1 MKKAAKFELTFLR
14 KEKLSKDVYSFYF
27 NRVKRGSVGYFDF
40 IPGQYLKLYLPIENP
55 DTRGSSRYFTI
66 SSSPTDKDFITITTR
81 IIKSS
86 FKMRL
91 NSLKPG
97 EIVTAFGPIGY
108 FNFDIN
114 NKKPKIFLAGGIG
127 ITPYHSIL
135 RYVDNKHLRT
145 RITLI
150 VSFSSREE
158 VIFFEELKE
167 MESRNYNIRVV
178 YALTNDNNMYPE
190 FEKGRINASM
200 IKKYTQDRDS
210 EFIIVGPQAF
220 ETNMIELIKS
230 LKIPEA
236 NIFTENFPGY

>member
-27 NRVKRGSVGYFDF
+27 SREGLDFDF

-55 DTRGSSRYFTI
+55 DARGSSRYFTI
-66 SSSPTDKDFITITTR
+66 SSSPTDRKFLTITTK

-86 FKMRL
+86 FKIRL

-108 FNFDIN
+108 FNFDIK

-135 RYVDNKHLRT
+135 RYINNKQLKLSASV
-145 RITLI
+145 TLI
-150 VSFSSREE
+150 VSFSTREE

-167 MESRNYNIRVV
+167 MESRNSNIRVV
-178 YALTNDNNMYPE
+178 YALTNENNMYPE
-190 FEKGRINASM
+190 FEKGRINVDM
-200 IKKYTQDRDS
+200 IKKYTQDKDS
-210 EFIIVGPQAF
+210 EFFIVGSEAF
-220 ETNMIELIKS
+220 ETNMIELVKN
-230 LKIPEA
+230 LEVPET

>member
-27 NRVKRGSVGYFDF
+27 SRKGLDFDF
-40 IPGQYLKLYLPIENP
+40 IPGQYLKLYLPIKNP
-55 DTRGSSRYFTI
+55 DARGSSRYFTM
-66 SSSPTDKDFITITTR
+66 SSSPTDLGFLTITTK

-108 FNFDIN
+108 FNFDIK

-127 ITPYHSIL
+127 ITPHHTIL
-135 RYVDNKHLRT
+135 RYIDNKALKLSASV
-145 RITLI
+145 TLI
-150 VSFSSREE
+150 VSFSFREE

-167 MESRNYNIRVV
+167 MESRNSNIRVV
-178 YALTNDNNMYPE
+178 YTLTHDNNMYPE
-190 FEKGRINASM
+190 FEKGRINADM
-200 IKKYTQDRDS
+200 IKKYTQHKDS
-210 EFIIVGPQAF
+210 EFFIVGSEAF
-220 ETNMIELIKS
+220 ETNMIKLVKS
-230 LKIPEA
+230 LEVLEA

>member
-27 NRVKRGSVGYFDF
+27 SREALDFDF
-40 IPGQYLKLYLPIENP
+40 NPGQYLKLYLPIKNP
-55 DTRGSSRYFTI
+55 DKRGSSRYFTI

-91 NSLKPG
+91 NSLKQR

-108 FNFDIN
+108 FNFNIK

-135 RYVDNKHLRT
+135 RYIDNKHLHT

-158 VIFFEELKE
+158 VIFFEELKK
-167 MESRNYNIRVV
+167 MESRNSNIRVV
-178 YALTNDNNMYPE
+178 YALTNENNIYPE
-190 FEKGRINASM
+190 FEKGRINADM
-200 IKKYTQDRDS
+200 IKKYTQHKDS
-210 EFIIVGPQAF
+210 EFFIVGSEAF
-220 ETNMIELIKS
+220 ETNMVELVKS
-230 LKIPEA
+230 LEVPEA

>member
-1 MKKAAKFELTFLR
+1 MKNIPVKFESTFVK

-27 NRVKRGSVGYFDF
+27 ERKKDFDF
-40 IPGQYLKLYLPIENP
+40 IPGQYLKLYLQIENP
-55 DTRGSSRYFTI
+55 DARGSSRYFTI
-66 SSSPTDKDFITITTR
+66 SSSPTDRKFLTITTK

-97 EIVTAFGPIGY
+97 EIVTVFGPIGY
-108 FNFDIN
+108 FNFNVN

-127 ITPYHSIL
+127 ITPYRSVL
-135 RYVDNKHLRT
+135 RYMDNKALKLNAS
-145 RITLI
+145 ITLI

-167 MESRNYNIRVV
+167 IENRNSNIRVV
-178 YALTNDNNMYPE
+178 YTLTHDNNMYPE

-200 IKKYTQDRDS
+200 IKKYTQNKDS
-210 EFIIVGPQAF
+210 EFFIVGSEAF
-220 ETNMIELIKS
+220 EANMIELVKS
-230 LKIPEA
+230 LKVPEA
-236 NIFTENFPGY
+236 DTFTENFPGY